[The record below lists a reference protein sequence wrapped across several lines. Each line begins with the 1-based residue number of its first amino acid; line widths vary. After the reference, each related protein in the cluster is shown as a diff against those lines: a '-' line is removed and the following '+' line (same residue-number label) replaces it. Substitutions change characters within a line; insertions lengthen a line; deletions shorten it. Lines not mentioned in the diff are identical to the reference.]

1 MITTR
6 TAHYASRDQIT
17 TNAENR
23 RAMQDQQDQIRAQDE
38 ENRKQECLEVI
49 QAIEDSDDDGVDKA
63 TEDAENIIS
72 TPTTKRSHKR
82 TVKTGTTIFIPHDV
96 LKSPELVATS
106 TRNKQCLQQYI
117 P

>member
-6 TAHYASRDQIT
+6 TAHYTSRDQIT

-63 TEDAENIIS
+63 TEDAENMIS
-72 TPTTKRSHKR
+72 TPKKKRSNKR
-82 TVKTGTTIFIPHDV
+82 TVKTGTTIVIPHV
-96 LKSPELVATS
+96 LKP
-106 TRNKQCLQQYI
+106 
-117 P
+117 